1 MPSGTSPR
9 DGGAKGL
16 EQRIE
21 EGLAPVEGSRI
32 EVPEEAR
39 PLVRVVAA
47 MFDEYLGESQTR
59 HSRPLVT
66 FREAADQGG
75 KR

>member
-1 MPSGTSPR
+1 MFEAGARRTMAVRCHPGHPRGT
-9 DGGAKGL
+9 AATGL

-21 EGLAPVEGSRI
+21 DGLAPVEGSRI
-32 EVPEEAR
+32 EVSEEA
-39 PLVRVVAA
+39 
-47 MFDEYLGESQTR
+47 
-59 HSRPLVT
+59 RPLVT

>member
-1 MPSGTSPR
+1 MT
-9 DGGAKGL
+9 GL

-21 EGLAPVEGSRI
+21 EGLARVEGSRI

-59 HSRPLVT
+59 HSRAL
-66 FREAADQGG
+66 
-75 KR
+75 

>member
-21 EGLAPVEGSRI
+21 EGLARVEGSRI

-39 PLVRVVAA
+39 PLVRVVVAA

-59 HSRPLVT
+59 HSRAL
-66 FREAADQGG
+66 
-75 KR
+75 